1 MNFLVCD
8 SAWTLGPA
16 GEIGCSGALTQY
28 TTEEMSALVNPGLSN
43 EDRAELISLTIALFA
58 AVFVILVIKK
68 VL

>member
-1 MNFLVCD
+1 MNFLGCD

-28 TTEEMSALVNPGLSN
+28 TSEEMSALLTPGLSA
-43 EDRAELISLTIALFA
+43 EDRNELIGLTVALFA